1 MSWMTTKLATAAAP
15 QNPSSNGVRAAESG
29 RQYFQLGCITYE
41 EVGPPN
47 NVNCTFQPFCCN
59 CLNPGS
65 TLISAIPAAFVYSTH
80 LLDSQLDFLVHWRNP
95 APSVQFPLLERR
107 LSPEVRDVFEE
118 QYDKLSLRCRNK
130 LDVCDA
136 EEIARMVVRKKDHEL
151 SRKLLKRLSQSED
164 LCKSCALSEI
174 PWLLVDM
181 EGQTGLVE
189 PRSAWHQD
197 VKDVLGLVRPIAEG
211 PKSTL
216 KLLQVKFEE
225 DLDDNVLKEQHL
237 G

>member
-1 MSWMTTKLATAAAP
+1 MSIAHFSLSVATVCIDRVDRVDLKK
-15 QNPSSNGVRAAESG
+15 QL
-29 RQYFQLGCITYE
+29 FQLRLQYPSPRFTARFL
-41 EVGPPN
+41 GPLEKP
-47 NVNCTFQPFCCN
+47 
-59 CLNPGS
+59 
-65 TLISAIPAAFVYSTH
+65 SAFR
-80 LLDSQLDFLVHWRNP
+80 SQ
-95 APSVQFPLLERR
+95 RR

-118 QYDKLSLRCRNK
+118 QYDQLSLRCRTK

-136 EEIARMVVRKKDHEL
+136 EEIARMVVRKNDHEL

-164 LCKSCALSEI
+164 LCKSSALSEI

-216 KLLQVKFEE
+216 KLLQVKLEE

>member
-95 APSVQFPLLERR
+95 APSVQFPCWRGVYLQR
-107 LSPEVRDVFEE
+107 SG
-118 QYDKLSLRCRNK
+118 KSLRSSMTSCR
-130 LDVCDA
+130 CA
-136 EEIARMVVRKKDHEL
+136 AGTSWTSAMR
-151 SRKLLKRLSQSED
+151 RKLPGWWYGRKIM
-164 LCKSCALSEI
+164 SC
-174 PWLLVDM
+174 P
-181 EGQTGLVE
+181 G
-189 PRSAWHQD
+189 
-197 VKDVLGLVRPIAEG
+197 
-211 PKSTL
+211 
-216 KLLQVKFEE
+216 
-225 DLDDNVLKEQHL
+225 NC
-237 G
+237 